1 MEVNTTLRVPVTE
14 RSQVSA
20 ARIKAR
26 DLARAAGFSEE
37 DEYRAGLV
45 VTELATNLVK
55 HASEGGE
62 VLLRV
67 IGSSGASELEVLAV
81 DRGPGIGDIT
91 RALQDGVSSGDSPGT
106 GLGAI
111 RRLSDTFDIHS
122 SPAGTVTLARI
133 AAGRRPSASLPVI
146 LGAVSVPLSGEPV
159 CGDLWSATPYGDGM
173 TIIVVDGL
181 GHGAGAHEA
190 ARAVLDAADP
200 LADPHTTLQ
209 RMHRA
214 VGHTRGAAAAIAR
227 LRPGAH
233 AVVFAG
239 IGNVSG
245 LVSAGGSQRQMVS
258 SNGTLGLQAQ
268 SVREYTYPWPADSV
282 LVLFSDGLTSHWTL
296 DRYPG
301 LSQRHPA
308 LIAAVLYR
316 DHSRRRDDVTV
327 VVARAAA

>member
-20 ARIKAR
+20 ARIEAR

-55 HASEGGE
+55 HAAEGGE
-62 VLLRV
+62 ILLRV
-67 IGSSGASELEVLAV
+67 IGSSGASELEVLAI
-81 DRGPGIGDIT
+81 DRGPGIGDIN

-122 SPAGTVTLARI
+122 SPAGTVSLARI

-173 TIIVVDGL
+173 TIIVVEGL

-190 ARAVLDAADP
+190 ARAVLAAADP
-200 LADPHTTLQ
+200 MADPHIALE

-227 LRPGAH
+227 VRPGAH
-233 AVVFAG
+233 TVVFAG

-296 DRYPG
+296 ERYPG

>member
-1 MEVNTTLRVPVTE
+1 MEVNTTLRVPVVE

-20 ARIKAR
+20 ARIEAR

-55 HASEGGE
+55 HAAEGGE
-62 VLLRV
+62 ILLRTMAV
-67 IGSSGASELEVLAV
+67 PVRRIEILAI
-81 DRGPGIGDIT
+81 DRGPGVPDIT

-122 SPAGTVTLARI
+122 SPAGTAILACVTAHGESDSPSRI
-133 AAGRRPSASLPVI
+133 TMG
-146 LGAVSVPLSGEPV
+146 GVSVPVHGETV
-159 CGDLWSATPYGDGM
+159 SGDLWSATLTADEM
-173 TIIVVDGL
+173 TVIVVDGL

-190 ARAVLDAADP
+190 ARAVLDAANP
-200 LADPHTTLQ
+200 AAGPQQALE
-209 RMHRA
+209 RMHQA
-214 VGHTRGAAAAIAR
+214 VRHTRGAAAAVAR

-233 AVVFAG
+233 SVVFAG
-239 IGNVSG
+239 IGNISG
-245 LVSAGGSQRQMVS
+245 VVFTDTSQHQMVS
-258 SNGTLGLQAQ
+258 SNGTLGHQAQ
-268 SVREYTYPWPADSV
+268 GVREYVYPWPAGAV
-282 LVLFSDGLTSHWTL
+282 VVFYSDGLASHWKL
-296 DRYPG
+296 DHYPG

-316 DHSRRRDDVTV
+316 DHRRRRDDVTV
-327 VVARAAA
+327 VVARASV